1 MRANRARERVAT
13 SSARLLGRPSG
24 NARERGKSGRR
35 DVTRLDT
42 RRHQSDLS
50 GRRAAPRHPSR
61 LTSPNSGRTSA
72 RPTANPRALSGR
84 TMAALSGLPTR
95 VIAPGRAL
103 RARRRSRAAP
113 RDGAR
118 TATRLRASADP
129 AAPAPA
135 PEVLFDPEFV
145 GKEGQMDAKMAEVQK
160 TIAAWADAVTHGSE
174 HGLTVRR
181 DARARRCSGRD
192 HPGSVSVPTTCRDDL
207 PPGLGLR

>member
-1 MRANRARERVAT
+1 
-13 SSARLLGRPSG
+13 
-24 NARERGKSGRR
+24 
-35 DVTRLDT
+35 
-42 RRHQSDLS
+42 
-50 GRRAAPRHPSR
+50 
-61 LTSPNSGRTSA
+61 
-72 RPTANPRALSGR
+72 
-84 TMAALSGLPTR
+84 MAALSGLPTR

-181 DARARRCSGRD
+181 DAPARRCSERD
-192 HPGSVSVPTTCRDDL
+192 HPGSVSVPTTCLDDL